1 MLCTAELMVDQNLG
15 RKHLV
20 DCLVDVFCSYMKSE
34 NCSACESEDGKT
46 CWITSQN
53 EILCRVI
60 WSKCTLMFGG
70 PSSAFSRGTFIN
82 LLSLEKFDPTKIA
95 LIIKIQLQK
104 HTKYSCIFPAMIF
117 VIQKQSKQ
125 IKAVRYSP
133 QWKRIRASGLAAWA
147 RGC

>member
-1 MLCTAELMVDQNLG
+1 
-15 RKHLV
+15 
-20 DCLVDVFCSYMKSE
+20 
-34 NCSACESEDGKT
+34 
-46 CWITSQN
+46 
-53 EILCRVI
+53 
-60 WSKCTLMFGG
+60 MFGG
-70 PSSAFSRGTFIN
+70 PSSSFSKGTFIN

-133 QWKRIRASGLAAWA
+133 QWKRIRGLRASSMSTGMLKSPPFSFSSTKSFCSL
-147 RGC
+147 RKQG